1 VNEPYLCHQ
10 NCNDHS
16 PTLFLVVSL
25 RFVDFWPS
33 LLDIPG
39 FLQQFIT
46 PIVKVTKES
55 QFFTLPEYEHW
66 LESTGNN
73 GEGYTAETYSAE
85 AKEYFSDCFK
95 MIDDDSDSE
104 SDDSYYGS
112 VEDEENRE
120 CSEAS
125 TQRTLIVCEG
135 DSAKSLV
142 TKAMAELSEVGLAFY
157 GVFSLKGKPIYDH
170 DEKTSAVNENE
181 EIENLAKIMGLQYG
195 TVYDETN
202 VKTLRYRHLMIAA
215 DQNSDGSRIK
225 GLIVHFLNC
234 K

>member
-1 VNEPYLCHQ
+1 VSSKFQRSLT
-10 NCNDHS
+10 D
-16 PTLFLVVSL
+16 LFLVVLL
-25 RFVDFWPS
+25 RFVDFWSS
-33 LLDIPG
+33 LLDFPG

-46 PIVKVTKES
+46 PIVKVTKGKES

-73 GEGYTAETYSAE
+73 GEGYTAEKYSAE

-95 MIDDDSDSE
+95 MIDDDSTIK
-104 SDDSYYGS
+104 SDNSDYGS
-112 VEDEENRE
+112 DEDEENRD
-120 CSEAS
+120 AS

-142 TKAMAELSEVGLAFY
+142 IEAMAELSKVGLHFY
-157 GVFSLKGKPIYDH
+157 GVFSLKGKPMNDH

-181 EIENLAKIMGLQYG
+181 EIKNVVKIMGLKYG
-195 TVYDETN
+195 TEYDETN

-215 DQNSDGSRIK
+215 DQNSDVSHIK
-225 GLIVHFLNC
+225 GLIVDLIQS